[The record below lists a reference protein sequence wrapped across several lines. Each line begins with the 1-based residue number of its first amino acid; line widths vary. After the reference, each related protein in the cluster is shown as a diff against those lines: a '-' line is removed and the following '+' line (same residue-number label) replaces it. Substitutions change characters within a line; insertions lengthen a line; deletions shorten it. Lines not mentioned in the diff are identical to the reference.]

1 MGTSFKFLLRMAV
14 QGQAGQW
21 QGAARL
27 GGARLDT
34 LRGGIPAAV
43 GPCRVWLG
51 EAGKGMA
58 WLHTRH
64 LTGCR
69 SVASQ
74 GKARLG
80 RARRGYTHCILR
92 GAEVWLCAAWLGTAG
107 RGMARQTHSIP
118 TGVLKF
124 AGNTNNERK
133 TQWKTQ

>member
-34 LRGGIPAAV
+34 LRGEIPAEV

-58 WLHTRH
+58 RLHTLH
-64 LTGCR
+64 PKGCR
-69 SVASQ
+69 SVA
-74 GKARLG
+74 RLG
-80 RARRGYTHCILR
+80 RAWRGRAWRGKHTASHGVPQFGAAWHGEARTGQAGHGKHTASLR
-92 GAEVWLCAAWLGTAG
+92 GC
-107 RGMARQTHSIP
+107 
-118 TGVLKF
+118 
-124 AGNTNNERK
+124 
-133 TQWKTQ
+133 

>member
-34 LRGGIPAAV
+34 LRGEIPAEV

-58 WLHTRH
+58 WLHTLH
-64 LTGCR
+64 PKGCR
-69 SVASQ
+69 SVA
-74 GKARLG
+74 RLG
-80 RARRGYTHCILR
+80 RAWRGREWRGTANTRQTHGISR
-92 GAEVWLCAAWLGTAG
+92 GAAVWRGWAWRGGAG
-107 RGMARQTHSIP
+107 RGMARH
-118 TGVLKF
+118 GK
-124 AGNTNNERK
+124 ANTLPFKEGRSL
-133 TQWKTQ
+133 